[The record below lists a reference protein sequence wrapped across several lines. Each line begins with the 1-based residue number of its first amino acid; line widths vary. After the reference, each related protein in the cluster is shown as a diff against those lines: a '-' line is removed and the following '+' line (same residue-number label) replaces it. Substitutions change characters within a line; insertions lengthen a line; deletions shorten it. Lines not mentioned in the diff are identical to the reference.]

1 MKLAFYISS
10 LETSGG
16 AERAMIGL
24 ANRLALENKVTII
37 AEKGKR
43 EQSAYKIS
51 GEVAY
56 VNLQDDLIKFPV
68 QQIALLLTA
77 RKTVKRIDPDVVISF
92 LALANTRL
100 LASGVYKDY
109 PVVVCERNDPKSDPC
124 SEKKRKLRDKLY
136 KHANLI
142 IGQTDEVKAY
152 FNRLGYKKVDVI
164 PNFVNTIP
172 LVKAD
177 RTKTFVTMGRLSN
190 QKNQKWLIDAF
201 IKSKL
206 SEKDYK
212 LVIYGNGELHQEL
225 SDFIVENQAD
235 NYVQLH
241 PAIENILDEINKCY
255 CFVLPSL
262 YEGMPNAL
270 MEAMSMGLPCISTD
284 CPCGGPRAL
293 ITHEVNGLLVDLYDQ
308 QSLINYMRLLAD
320 DSKMAKKIGENA
332 VAIRETHSI
341 ENISKLWMHSFKKVI
356 KS

>member
-24 ANRLALENKVTII
+24 ANRLALDNDVTII
-37 AEKGKR
+37 AERGNK

-51 GEVAY
+51 NEVSY
-56 VNLQDDLIKFPV
+56 VNLQNDLINLPIP
-68 QQIALLLTA
+68 QLALLLTA
-77 RKTVKRIDPDVVISF
+77 RRTVKHINPDVVISF

-109 PVVVCERNDPKSDPC
+109 PVVVCERNDPKSDP
-124 SEKKRKLRDKLY
+124 SSPKKRKLRDRLY

-142 IGQTDEVKAY
+142 VGQTDEVKTY
-152 FNRLGYKKVDVI
+152 FNKLGYKNVDVI

-172 LVKAD
+172 LVKED
-177 RTKTFVTMGRLSN
+177 RTKTFVTMGRLSY
-190 QKNQKWLIDAF
+190 QKNQRWLIDAF
-201 IKSKL
+201 IKSNLK
-206 SEKDYK
+206 EKGYK

-225 SDFIVENQAD
+225 SNFIIENKAD
-235 NYVQLH
+235 SYVQLH
-241 PAIENILDEINKCY
+241 PAIPNILEEINKCY

-284 CPCGGPRAL
+284 CPCGGPRSL
-293 ITHEVNGLLVDLYDQ
+293 ITHEVNGLLVNLEDQ
-308 QSLINYMRLLAD
+308 QELIHDMRLLASD
-320 DSKMAKKIGENA
+320 PNLAKKLGGNA
-332 VAIRETHSI
+332 VAIRETHSMD
-341 ENISKLWMHSFKKVI
+341 NISKLWMHSFEKVA
-356 KS
+356 K